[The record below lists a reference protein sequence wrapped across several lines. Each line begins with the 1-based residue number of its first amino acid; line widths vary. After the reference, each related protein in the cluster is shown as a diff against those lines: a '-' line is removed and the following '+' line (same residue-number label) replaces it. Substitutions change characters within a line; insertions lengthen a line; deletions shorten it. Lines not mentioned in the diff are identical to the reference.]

1 MINLSTTCERG
12 SVANTQLQSL
22 LNEFDAAVRYK
33 PEDISAWLESRPTG
47 RGHRTIT
54 VCDWKPLNRGGLRGF
69 VTLTLASGLIIHNC
83 QLIEAGGRA
92 WVGLPSL
99 RFSRSDGSIYYSP
112 VLDFVTRTARRN
124 FERSAL
130 EAVEAFLKA
139 RGEW

>member
-1 MINLSTTCERG
+1 MPTKT
-12 SVANTQLQSL
+12 
-22 LNEFDAAVRYK
+22 K
-33 PEDISAWLESRPTG
+33 PAGASG
-47 RGHRTIT
+47 GHRTIT
-54 VCDWKPLNRGGLRGF
+54 VSNWKPLNRGGLRGF
-69 VTLTLASGLIIHNC
+69 LTLTLASGLIIHNC

-99 RFSRSDGSIYYSP
+99 RFSRLDGSIYYVP
-112 VLDFVTRTARRN
+112 VLDFVTRRARRN

>member
-1 MINLSTTCERG
+1 MNTSQISERE
-12 SVANTQLQSL
+12 SVA
-22 LNEFDAAVRYK
+22 
-33 PEDISAWLESRPTG
+33 G
-47 RGHRTIT
+47 GHRTIT

-130 EAVEAFLKA
+130 EAVEAFLNA
-139 RGEW
+139 RGRVVEAPPDGGIPVSPGGRRTHGR